1 MAGGI
6 TQDLRPCPDGATIA
20 KGTIHSAN
28 VYLSTYH
35 KLSIVT
41 DTEVT
46 PENNAKF
53 LFS

>member
-6 TQDLRPCPDGATIA
+6 TQDLQPCPDGATIA

-28 VYLSTYH
+28 VYLSYH
-35 KLSIVT
+35 KLSIIT
-41 DTEVT
+41 NTEVT
-46 PENNAKF
+46 PENNAKS